1 MSWTIDQLYAKAARE
16 GVSLAELGRRGG
28 RKAARLK
35 AKRKRKQQSQLTLA
49 L

>member
-1 MSWTIDQLYAKAARE
+1 MSWTLNDLYAKAARE

-28 RKAARLK
+28 KKAARLK
-35 AKRKRKQQSQLTLA
+35 KKRKQTQSQLTLA